1 MHTLYMKEKAFS
13 LRGRFSIQDEA
24 GHEAYHIE
32 GSFMKLP
39 KSFSVTNRDGEEVA
53 EITKKTFSFRP
64 VFYVEAAGQSFE
76 IIKEFTFFKDRY
88 TINSDQFEVT
98 GDWWDV
104 DFEVLQQGK
113 RIGRVQKKWISW
125 TDQYIIE
132 VEDEA
137 MEELLIALVVAI
149 DCVKAEESSNS
160 TSFID

>member
-1 MHTLYMKEKAFS
+1 MKQKAFS
-13 LRGRFSIQDEA
+13 LRGRFAIQDEE
-24 GHEAYHIE
+24 GHDAYNIE

-39 KSFSVTNRDGEEVA
+39 KTFTVTNRNGEVVA
-53 EITKKTFSFRP
+53 EIEKKTFSFRP

-104 DFEVLQQGK
+104 DFEVLQQGQ
-113 RIGRVQKKWISW
+113 RIGRVQKK
-125 TDQYIIE
+125 YMIE

-149 DCVKAEESSNS
+149 DCVKAEESSNNS
-160 TSFID
+160 SFIN

>member
-1 MHTLYMKEKAFS
+1 
-13 LRGRFSIQDEA
+13 
-24 GHEAYHIE
+24 
-32 GSFMKLP
+32 
-39 KSFSVTNRDGEEVA
+39 
-53 EITKKTFSFRP
+53 
-64 VFYVEAAGQSFE
+64 
-76 IIKEFTFFKDRY
+76 
-88 TINSDQFEVT
+88 VT

-104 DFEVLQQGK
+104 DFEVLQQGQ

>member
-1 MHTLYMKEKAFS
+1 MKEKAFS
-13 LRGRFSIQDEA
+13 LRGRFSIKDEA
-24 GHEAYHIE
+24 GHDAYHIE

-39 KSFSVTNRDGEEVA
+39 KSFSVMNRDGEEVA

-104 DFEVLQQGK
+104 DFEVLQQGQ